1 MEPGSLRLVEEVGD
15 LLRSR
20 GLRLVV
26 AESCTGGL
34 LGAHLTSVAGSSDW
48 FLGGAISYA
57 NELKSALLGVRAETL
72 AQHGAVSA
80 ECAREMADGALDRM
94 GADVAVSVTGIAG
107 PGGGT
112 PEKPV
117 GLVYL
122 GLAGP
127 SAGVRELRLHGTRD
141 EIRRATVESALSW
154 LRDILRG

>member
-1 MEPGSLRLVEEVGD
+1 MDPGSLRLAEEVGD
-15 LLRSR
+15 LLRRR

-34 LGAHLTSVAGSSDW
+34 LGAQLTSVAGSSDW
-48 FLGGAISYA
+48 FLGGVISYA
-57 NELKSALLGVRAETL
+57 NELKAGLLGVRPQTL
-72 AQHGAVSA
+72 AVHGAVSA
-80 ECAREMADGALDRM
+80 ECAREMAEGAVARL
-94 GADVAVSVTGIAG
+94 GGDVAVAITGIAG
-107 PGGGT
+107 PGGAT
-112 PEKPV
+112 PGKPV

-154 LRDILRG
+154 LRDTLRG